1 MKLRIKESE
10 YAFTTDDDFGISAD
24 FDESEESQLRKML
37 DAFISDNTVN
47 DQRYGSWKVRFED
60 DKREPNLA
68 MTISYYGD
76 VVCKMYYDSVKG
88 YTLNCKRVPDLDF
101 DIKSAIKDVFDEH
114 GIIVE
119 RFGRSTNKESTLKE
133 DYKNDLKKFVDAN
146 FDEFKTIGAKC
157 GYRLYSDTYYTK
169 SHVDG
174 EYISVICIDCSPID
188 YRKDNLGKFERLLNK
203 FFKNFDFRFYLQEIY
218 SKGNL
223 GEVRLCIY
231 Y

>member
-1 MKLRIKESE
+1 
-10 YAFTTDDDFGISAD
+10 
-24 FDESEESQLRKML
+24 
-37 DAFISDNTVN
+37 
-47 DQRYGSWKVRFED
+47 
-60 DKREPNLA
+60 

-146 FDEFKTIGAKC
+146 LMNSKQ
-157 GYRLYSDTYYTK
+157 LVQN
-169 SHVDG
+169 VD
-174 EYISVICIDCSPID
+174 IDCTVTPTIQNHMLMENIQQL
-188 YRKDNLGKFERLLNK
+188 YVLTALRLIMEK
-203 FFKNFDFRFYLQEIY
+203 TT
-218 SKGNL
+218 
-223 GEVRLCIY
+223 
-231 Y
+231 